1 MDEAAADVKATG
13 APAAPDVLDARRGA
27 APAGAAS
34 ARPEGDP
41 PRFVI
46 GSTMRHVVVMT
57 ATASVG
63 LVAVFAV
70 DLLSLLYVSWLG
82 DPRLTAGVGLATIVL
97 FFATSI
103 NVGLMIAVGA
113 LVSRALGARERE
125 EARRLAAS
133 SLSHMALASTVVAV
147 VLLPLLPIL
156 LSLLGAG
163 PETLPAAERFLWITL
178 PSNTLM
184 ALGMGFSGVLRAVGD
199 AKRAMY
205 VTLVGA
211 VVTAGLD
218 PLLIFGLKLGVDGA
232 AVATVISRL
241 IFALVGYRGAVGV
254 HDLVARPRLPTPSPM
269 RARPSPSRS
278 PPFSPTSRRRSPT
291 ASWPACWPATGT
303 GRSPPTPSS
312 TGWCRWP
319 SAASSRSPAP
329 SAPSSA
335 RTGERAASTACAAC
349 SATPSSFMTAYV
361 LAVWALLALLREPLT
376 RAFNAEGQ
384 TADLVAFFCL
394 VSGAIWL
401 FNGLLFVANAAF
413 NNLGFPLL
421 STAFNWGRA
430 TLGTMPFAAIGATW
444 YGPEGAIAGVGI
456 GSLVFGTAAA
466 VTAFGTVRRLQRRP
480 AGAGGSRSETPAR
493 GGADPNGA
501 SSPVAAKT
509 LDPRTSPRSASDRP
523 DCPPAPESPGTRPG
537 PQPSWS
543 RTVRGSRRPRRP

>member
-156 LSLLGAG
+156 LPLLGAS

-241 IFALVGYRGAVGV
+241 IFAAGRLPGRGRG
-254 HDLVARPRLPTPSPM
+254 ARPRGAPAPARRPRRCARDLRHRAPRRSHQRRDAGRQRLPGR
-269 RARPSPSRS
+269 RARPLRGRGD
-278 PPFSPTSRRRSPT
+278 RRQRH
-291 ASWPACWPATGT
+291 
-303 GRSPPTPSS
+303 
-312 TGWCRWP
+312 
-319 SAASSRSPAP
+319 
-329 SAPSSA
+329 
-335 RTGERAASTACAAC
+335 
-349 SATPSSFMTAYV
+349 
-361 LAVWALLALLREPLT
+361 
-376 RAFNAEGQ
+376 
-384 TADLVAFFCL
+384 
-394 VSGAIWL
+394 
-401 FNGLLFVANAAF
+401 
-413 NNLGFPLL
+413 
-421 STAFNWGRA
+421 
-430 TLGTMPFAAIGATW
+430 
-444 YGPEGAIAGVGI
+444 
-456 GSLVFGTAAA
+456 
-466 VTAFGTVRRLQRRP
+466 RRP
-480 AGAGGSRSETPAR
+480 AGAGGLRRHLRALR
-493 GGADPNGA
+493 
-501 SSPVAAKT
+501 
-509 LDPRTSPRSASDRP
+509 R
-523 DCPPAPESPGTRPG
+523 
-537 PQPSWS
+537 
-543 RTVRGSRRPRRP
+543 RRPHPRPELGRRPLRPHAAGAP